1 MAVFA
6 LVRVDVL
13 AGDQVG
19 KTVKNLAEQDDGFDT
34 RWGEMAGRELVAF
47 TRQMFPLSDQREDT
61 FIGGLS
67 MGGFGA
73 LRLGSYYHET
83 FSRIF
88 CLSGAFVIDDIAGI
102 KEGYSDDIGDYDC
115 YHHIFGDLEQLK
127 GAPVTRSGAPGRR
140 SGREMS
146 RRCIWLAGVMTFC
159 WRRTAR

>member
-67 MGGFGA
+67 MGGF
-73 LRLGSYYHET
+73 EP
-83 FSRIF
+83 
-88 CLSGAFVIDDIAGI
+88 SGLEVIITKHSA
-102 KEGYSDDIGDYDC
+102 GYSV
-115 YHHIFGDLEQLK
+115 F
-127 GAPVTRSGAPGRR
+127 PVR
-140 SGREMS
+140 
-146 RRCIWLAGVMTFC
+146 L
-159 WRRTAR
+159 